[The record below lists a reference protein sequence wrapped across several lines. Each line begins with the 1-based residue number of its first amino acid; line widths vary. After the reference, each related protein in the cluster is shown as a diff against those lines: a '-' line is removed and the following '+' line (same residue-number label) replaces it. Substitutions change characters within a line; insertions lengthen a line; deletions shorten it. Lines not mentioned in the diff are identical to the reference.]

1 MFSPRIPH
9 KPLADLCR
17 NLASLLASGVPIL
30 KSLQSAGRNTS
41 DARARR
47 AMQVIEI
54 DLRRGDDVVT
64 AVASRAE
71 FPPLAAQMI
80 GVAEQTGQLP
90 EVLRHL
96 SEHYDNLVKMRRLFL
111 AGIAWPMIQLVA
123 AILIIAFLILIL
135 GIVGDS
141 TGKTIDVLGWG
152 LIGPSGAVIWLTI
165 TFGTM
170 FALFVTYKVASA
182 STSGKRTL
190 DPWLLKIPVVG
201 NCLRAFALS
210 RFSWALAL
218 TQQTGM
224 GLDKCLDVSLRA
236 TSNGAFIGEIPRV
249 VAMVRAGEE
258 LADSLR
264 ATGLF
269 PETYLQAVEVADHS
283 GTIPESLERL
293 SPELEADARRSL
305 SALTVAA
312 GTLVWLLVAA
322 FIIFLIFSLA
332 SFYIGMLNKA
342 ADEALGL

>member
-9 KPLADLCR
+9 KSLAELCR
-17 NLASLLASGVPIL
+17 NLASLLAAGVPIL
-30 KSLQSAGRNTS
+30 KSLQTAGRNAGDS
-41 DARARR
+41 RAKR
-47 AMQVIEI
+47 AMQAIET
-54 DLRRGDDVVT
+54 DLRRGDDFAT
-64 AVASRAE
+64 AVASRSE
-71 FPPLAAQMI
+71 FPPLATEMI

-96 SEHYDNLVKMRRLFL
+96 AEHYDNLVKVRRLFL

-135 GIVGDS
+135 GIVGDT
-141 TGKTIDVLGWG
+141 TGKTTDVLGWG
-152 LIGPSGAVIWLTI
+152 LVGPGGAIIWLTM

-170 FALFVTYKVASA
+170 FALVITYKIVEASA
-182 STSGKRTL
+182 SGKRTL

-201 NCLRAFALS
+201 KCLRSFALS
-210 RFSWALAL
+210 RFSWALGL

-224 GLDKCLDVSLRA
+224 GVDKCLDVSLRA
-236 TSNGAFIGEIPRV
+236 TSNGAYIAEIPRV

-258 LADSLR
+258 IADSLR

-269 PETYLQAVEVADHS
+269 PENYLQAIEVADHS
-283 GTIPESLERL
+283 GTVPESLQRL

-305 SALTVAA
+305 SALTIAA
-312 GTLVWLLVAA
+312 GTVVWMIVAA
-322 FIIFLIFSLA
+322 FIIFLIFSLF

-342 ADEALGL
+342 ADEALGI